1 MATSPLWAGLR
12 AGSTVLVDTA
22 PLIYWLED
30 HPVFAERFTG
40 MFQAAAGGDLHITL
54 STITLAE
61 VLTGPYQAG
70 QTALARRYENALQQ
84 YRVVGITPA
93 IAILGAQLRAQ
104 YRLKLPDAL
113 QLACTLDIGA
123 DALVTH
129 DRDFSRVGGIVIVTG
144 ADLTL
149 PRARG
154 TKLGD

>member
-30 HPVFAERFTG
+30 HPVFAERFAG
-40 MFQAAAGGDLHITL
+40 MFEAAASGDLRIAL

-61 VLTGPYQAG
+61 VVTGPYQTG

-84 YRVVGITPA
+84 YRVVDISPA
-93 IAILGAQLRAQ
+93 IAILGSQLRAQ

-113 QLACTLDIGA
+113 QLACTL
-123 DALVTH
+123 
-129 DRDFSRVGGIVIVTG
+129 
-144 ADLTL
+144 
-149 PRARG
+149 
-154 TKLGD
+154 

>member
-1 MATSPLWAGLR
+1 MATSQLWAGLR

-22 PLIYWLED
+22 PLIYWLEG
-30 HPVFAERFTG
+30 HAVFAERFAG
-40 MFQAAAGGDLHITL
+40 MFQAATSGDLHVAL
-54 STITLAE
+54 STITLSE

-84 YRVVGITPA
+84 YRVVDITPA

-129 DRDFSRVGGIVIVTG
+129 DRDFSRVGGMVIVTG
-144 ADLTL
+144 AE
-149 PRARG
+149 G
-154 TKLGD
+154 SQ

>member
-1 MATSPLWAGLR
+1 VATSPLWAGLR

-22 PLIYWLED
+22 PLIYWLEG
-30 HPVFAERFTG
+30 HPVFAERFAG
-40 MFQAAAGGDLHITL
+40 MFQAAASGDLHIAL

-84 YRVVGITPA
+84 YRVVDITPA

-123 DALVTH
+123 DALITH
-129 DRDFSRVGGIVIVTG
+129 DRDFSRVGGVVIVTG
-144 ADLTL
+144 AEGSQS
-149 PRARG
+149 RR
-154 TKLGD
+154 

>member
-1 MATSPLWAGLR
+1 MATPRLWAGLR
-12 AGSTVLVDTA
+12 AGSTLLVDTA
-22 PLIYWLED
+22 PLIYWLEG
-30 HPVFAERFTG
+30 HPIFADRFAG
-40 MFQAAAGGDLHITL
+40 MFHAAASGNLHIAL

-84 YRVVGITPA
+84 YRVVDISPA
-93 IAILGAQLRAQ
+93 IAILCAQLRAQ

-129 DRDFSRVGGIVIVTG
+129 DRDFSRVGGVVIVTG
-144 ADLTL
+144 AE
-149 PRARG
+149 G
-154 TKLGD
+154 SQ

>member
-1 MATSPLWAGLR
+1 MTSALLWSGLH

-30 HPVFAERFTG
+30 HPVFAERFSG
-40 MFQAAAGGDLHITL
+40 MFEAAARGELHIAL

-84 YRVVGITPA
+84 YHVVDISHA

-113 QLACTLDIGA
+113 QLACALDIGA

-129 DRDFSRVGGIVIVTG
+129 DRDFSRVRGVMIVTG
-144 ADLTL
+144 HMPGATN
-149 PRARG
+149 
-154 TKLGD
+154 

>member
-1 MATSPLWAGLR
+1 VSTPPLWAGLR
-12 AGSTVLVDTA
+12 AGSTLLVDTA
-22 PLIYWLED
+22 PLIYWLEG
-30 HPVFAERFTG
+30 HPIFAERFAG
-40 MFQAAAGGDLHITL
+40 MFQAAASGNLRITL

-84 YRVVGITPA
+84 YRILDITPA

-113 QLACTLDIGA
+113 QLACALDMGV

-129 DRDFSRVGGIVIVTG
+129 DRDFSRVDGVVIVTG
-144 ADLTL
+144 NTPGAS
-149 PRARG
+149 
-154 TKLGD
+154 K

>member
-1 MATSPLWAGLR
+1 MATLPLWGGLR

-22 PLIYWLED
+22 PLIYWLEG
-30 HPVFAERFTG
+30 HAVFAERFAG
-40 MFQAAAGGDLHITL
+40 MFQAATSGELHIAL

-84 YRVVGITPA
+84 YRVVDITPA

-113 QLACTLDIGA
+113 QLASALDMGA

-129 DRDFSRVGGIVIVTG
+129 DRDFSRVSGVVIVTG
-144 ADLTL
+144 HM
-149 PRARG
+149 PG
-154 TKLGD
+154 SS

>member
-1 MATSPLWAGLR
+1 MATLPLWCGLR

-22 PLIYWLED
+22 PLIYWLEG
-30 HPVFAERFTG
+30 HAVFAERFAG
-40 MFQAAAGGDLHITL
+40 MFQAATSGELHFAL
-54 STITLAE
+54 STITLSE

-84 YRVVGITPA
+84 YRVVDITPA

-113 QLACTLDIGA
+113 QLASALDMGA

-129 DRDFSRVGGIVIVTG
+129 DRDFSRVGGVVIVTG
-144 ADLTL
+144 HV
-149 PRARG
+149 PG
-154 TKLGD
+154 SS

>member
-1 MATSPLWAGLR
+1 MTTPPLWAGLR

-22 PLIYWLED
+22 PLIYWVED
-30 HPVFAERFTG
+30 HPVFAERFAG
-40 MFQAAAGGDLHITL
+40 MFQAAASGNLHITL

-84 YRVVGITPA
+84 YRIVDITPA

-113 QLACTLDIGA
+113 QLACALDMGT

-129 DRDFSRVGGIVIVTG
+129 DRDFSRVSGVVIVTG
-144 ADLTL
+144 DYRSEVN
-149 PRARG
+149 P
-154 TKLGD
+154 

>member
-1 MATSPLWAGLR
+1 MATLPLWGGLR

-22 PLIYWLED
+22 PLIYWLEG
-30 HPVFAERFTG
+30 HPVFAERFVG
-40 MFQAAAGGDLHITL
+40 MFQAATSGELHIAL

-61 VLTGPYQAG
+61 VLAGPYQAG

-84 YRVVGITPA
+84 YRVVDITPA

-129 DRDFSRVGGIVIVTG
+129 DRDFSRVGGVVIVTG
-144 ADLTL
+144 AE
-149 PRARG
+149 G
-154 TKLGD
+154 SQ

>member
-1 MATSPLWAGLR
+1 VATAPLWAGLR
-12 AGSTVLVDTA
+12 GGSTVLVDSA
-22 PLIYWLED
+22 PLIYWLEG
-30 HPVFAERFTG
+30 HPVFAERFAG
-40 MFQAAAGGDLHITL
+40 LFQAAASGDLHVAL

-84 YRVVGITPA
+84 YRIVDITPA

-113 QLACTLDIGA
+113 QLACALDMGA

-129 DRDFSRVGGIVIVTG
+129 DRDFSRVSGVLIVTG
-144 ADLTL
+144 D
-149 PRARG
+149 
-154 TKLGD
+154 

>member
-1 MATSPLWAGLR
+1 MATLPLWAGLS

-22 PLIYWLED
+22 PLIYWLEG
-30 HPVFAERFTG
+30 HAVFAERFAG
-40 MFQAAAGGDLHITL
+40 MFQAATSGELHIAL

-84 YRVVGITPA
+84 YRVVDITPA

-113 QLACTLDIGA
+113 QLASALDMGA

-129 DRDFSRVGGIVIVTG
+129 DRDFSRVSGVVIVTG
-144 ADLTL
+144 HM
-149 PRARG
+149 PG
-154 TKLGD
+154 SN

>member
-1 MATSPLWAGLR
+1 MATSQQWAGLR

-22 PLIYWLED
+22 PLIYWLEG
-30 HPVFAERFTG
+30 HPVFAERFAG
-40 MFQAAAGGDLHITL
+40 MFQAAASGDLHVAL
-54 STITLAE
+54 STITLSE

-84 YRVVGITPA
+84 YRVVDITPA

-113 QLACTLDIGA
+113 QLASALDMGA

-129 DRDFSRVGGIVIVTG
+129 DRDFSRVGGVVIVTG
-144 ADLTL
+144 HV
-149 PRARG
+149 PG
-154 TKLGD
+154 SS